1 MNLLRLLQ
9 QRFAPVLAD
18 YADDPAPFVA
28 MVRPAQ
34 DTRFGDFQANCA
46 MPLAKRHGLN
56 PKELAAKIAEKVHVQ
71 DLCREIEIAGPGF
84 INLTLR
90 DDLITTEVNKL
101 LQDDRLGVEA
111 ANPPRKIVIDFSSP
125 NVAKPMHVGH
135 LRSSVI
141 GDSLCRTLR
150 FLGHEVTS
158 DNHIGDWGTQFGMI
172 IYGYKNFLDKDAYG
186 RHPVAELARLYRLVN
201 RLSDFIDARSGLPE
215 KRRELETKEREL
227 AAAPVPPKNSKDPAD
242 KDAEKALKRLR
253 SEIDGLKDEI
263 GSLSKKIERVE
274 SNAEELALANAHP
287 AIAKAAREETA
298 KLHAGDAT
306 NLALWNEFM
315 PACLAALQGVYD
327 RLGIKFDLTL
337 GESWFNPMLPGVVDE
352 LLTNGMAVESDGA
365 ICVFIPGF
373 KAPFIIRKA
382 DGAYTYA
389 TTDLATIRY
398 RVSELKA
405 DTILYVVDTRQG
417 DHFELLFETVKKWG
431 IAKVDLRHVNFGTV
445 MGKDR
450 RPYKTRDGDTVGLE
464 SLLDEAVIEARA
476 IIDANEAQKS
486 DKGEEALDD
495 AARQEVSEII
505 GIGGIKYADL
515 HHARESDYVF
525 DWEKMLAK
533 EGDTAT
539 YIQYAYAR
547 TKGILRRNQID
558 PQTLLDQ
565 GARIVLSHAAER
577 SLALQLLKFP
587 EALDSVCTDYRP
599 NQLTQYVFETANSF
613 STFYDNCPIKGEA
626 DEALRH
632 SRCLLAELTSR
643 VLKQALSLLGIQTVE
658 RM

>member
-56 PKELAAKIAEKVHVQ
+56 PKDLAAKIAEKVHVQ

-101 LQDDRLGVEA
+101 LSDDRLGVEA
-111 ANPPRKIVIDFSSP
+111 ANPPRKIIIDFSSP

-172 IYGYKNFLDKDAYG
+172 IYGYKNFLDPDAYG

-201 RLSDFIDARSGLPE
+201 RLSDFLEARAALPE
-215 KRRELETKEREL
+215 KRKEQDAKEREL

-242 KDAEKALKRLR
+242 KEAEKVLKRLR
-253 SEIDGLKDEI
+253 SDIEGLKDEI
-263 GSLSKKIERVE
+263 SSLTKKIERVE
-274 SNAEELALANAHP
+274 SNPEELALANAHP
-287 AIAKAAREETA
+287 TIARLAREETA

-327 RLGIKFDLTL
+327 RLDIKFDLTL

-352 LLTNGMAVESDGA
+352 LLKNGMAVESDGA

-398 RVSELKA
+398 RVGELKA

-486 DKGEEALDD
+486 DKGDEALDD

-558 PQTLLDQ
+558 PQALLDQ
-565 GARIVLSHAAER
+565 GAKIVLSHPAER

-587 EALDSVCTDYRP
+587 EALDSVCNDYRP
-599 NQLTQYVFETANSF
+599 NLLTQYVFETANAF
-613 STFYDNCPIKGEA
+613 STFYDNCPIKGEP

>member
-1 MNLLRLLQ
+1 MNLLRVLQ

-34 DTRFGDFQANCA
+34 DTKFGDFQANFA
-46 MPLAKRHGLN
+46 MSLAKRHGLN
-56 PKELAAKIAEKVHVQ
+56 PKELAAKIVEKVHVQ
-71 DLCREIEIAGPGF
+71 DLCRDIEIAGPGF

-90 DDLITTEVNKL
+90 DDLIVKEVNHL
-101 LQDDRLGVEA
+101 LKDDRLGVETA
-111 ANPPRKIVIDFSSP
+111 KPPRTIVIDFSSP

-141 GDSLCRTLR
+141 GDSLYHTLK
-150 FLGHEVTS
+150 FLGHHVIS

-172 IYGYKNFLDKDAYG
+172 IYGYKNFLDRDAYA
-186 RHPVAELARLYRLVN
+186 RQPVAELARLYRLVN
-201 RLSDFIDARSGLPE
+201 RLSDFIEARSELPA
-215 KRRELETKEREL
+215 KKRELETKDREL
-227 AAAPVPPKNSKDPAD
+227 SATPVPPKNSKDPAD
-242 KDAEKALKRLR
+242 KDAEKVLKKLR
-253 SEIDGLKDEI
+253 SEIEGLREEI
-263 GSLSKKIERVE
+263 ASLGKKVERVD
-274 SNAEELALANAHP
+274 SNAAELALANSHP
-287 AIAKAAREETA
+287 TVARSARDETA
-298 KLHAGDAT
+298 RLHAGDAT

-327 RLGIKFDLTL
+327 RLGIQFDLTL
-337 GESWFNPMLPGVVDE
+337 GESWFNPMLAGVVE
-352 LLTNGMAVESDGA
+352 ALQANGMAVESDGA
-365 ICVFIPGF
+365 MCVFIPGF

-398 RVSELKA
+398 RVNELKA

-417 DHFELLFETVKKWG
+417 DHFELLFETVRKWG

-464 SLLDEAVIEARA
+464 SLLDEAVKEART
-476 IIDANEAQKS
+476 IVDLNEAQKA
-486 DKGEEALDD
+486 DKGEEPLDD
-495 AARQEVSEII
+495 AARQSVAEII

-547 TKGILRRNQID
+547 TKGILRKNNID
-558 PQTLLDQ
+558 PHALLAQ
-565 GARIVLSHAAER
+565 GAQIKLSHPAER
-577 SLALQLLKFP
+577 SLALQLLRFP

-599 NQLTQYVFETANSF
+599 NQLTQYLFETANAF
-613 STFYDNCPIKGEA
+613 STFYDACPIKGEP
-626 DEALRH
+626 EESLRH

-643 VLKQALSLLGIQTVE
+643 VLGKALGLLGIQTVE